1 MLIEEIL
8 MRSIYEKYLKNKK
21 KNLIMEKS
29 TQIFAIMKYQK
40 KAVNVHFCQ
49 QYLLIQFIEKIKTTI
64 LKRYQNN
71 VNMLLN

>member
-1 MLIEEIL
+1 
-8 MRSIYEKYLKNKK
+8 
-21 KNLIMEKS
+21 MEKS

-71 VNMLLN
+71 VNMLLKKKNV

>member
-1 MLIEEIL
+1 
-8 MRSIYEKYLKNKK
+8 
-21 KNLIMEKS
+21 MEKS

-40 KAVNVHFCQ
+40 KAVNVRFCQ